1 MACFSMDKVASPAK
15 GRAPPPLPLAEQ
27 SSRKAP
33 KVTDLTIVQGPRPP
47 PPRRPAATGDVVVC
61 LYKYP
66 PCDVKFNA
74 PDSLGEVLS
83 AIVPEGCPEFQA
95 NPFFQGQLFGNQGTA
110 TTRVSSGKTSWSLLC
125 RFGR

>member
-1 MACFSMDKVASPAK
+1 MERARDRNENRRLSAYSLAGLKCVHFVGSVQHHLAGSAMACFSMDKVASPAK

-66 PCDVKFNA
+66 PCDVKFN
-74 PDSLGEVLS
+74 VL
-83 AIVPEGCPEFQA
+83 
-95 NPFFQGQLFGNQGTA
+95 LRRTA
-110 TTRVSSGKTSWSLLC
+110 WGRCC
-125 RFGR
+125 RP